1 MQYFEEKLLLKI
13 SFVIYTIEGVEKPSR
28 TVECVSNETNVTV
41 HIHRRRKYEG
51 SSPNS
56 LQPISY
62 FGSIWELYVLDLK
75 TYTKITNTVST
86 TTFLAYV
93 RVSGGI
99 SVSKG
104 LQYSP
109 TNTNFM

>member
-13 SFVIYTIEGVEKPSR
+13 SFVIYTIEGVEKPLR

-75 TYTKITNTVST
+75 TKVFCRKKNQMH
-86 TTFLAYV
+86 FPMD
-93 RVSGGI
+93 
-99 SVSKG
+99 KG
-104 LQYSP
+104 LTVP
-109 TNTNFM
+109 K

>member
-13 SFVIYTIEGVEKPSR
+13 SFVIYTIEGVEKPLR

-62 FGSIWELYVLDLK
+62 FGSIWELYVLDLTTNVLWRK
-75 TYTKITNTVST
+75 KIQSP
-86 TTFLAYV
+86 FPM
-93 RVSGGI
+93 I
-99 SVSKG
+99 KG
-104 LQYSP
+104 LTVP
-109 TNTNFM
+109 K